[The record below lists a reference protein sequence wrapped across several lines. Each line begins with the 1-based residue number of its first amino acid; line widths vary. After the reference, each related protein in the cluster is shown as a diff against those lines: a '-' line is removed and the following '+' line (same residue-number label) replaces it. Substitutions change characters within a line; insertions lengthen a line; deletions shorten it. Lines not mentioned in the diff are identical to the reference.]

1 MENQPLKVGQ
11 PAPDFE
17 LMDENKEK
25 VRLSGL
31 RGRTVALLFYPMDF
45 SPVCTTEHYA
55 FGPELPKL
63 DHGGDAVVSA

>member
-25 VRLSGL
+25 APVRPA
-31 RGRTVALLFYPMDF
+31 RQDGRAALLPDGLFARLHDGTPRL
-45 SPVCTTEHYA
+45 
-55 FGPELPKL
+55 GPELPKL